1 MSDKFKS
8 DELAPEKKQYDCCEL
23 KALTLRDVKERGPRD
38 IFRLY
43 GKLVK
48 YMLNTPGGIR
58 REDAEWVAKKVAEE
72 ERINIERTG
81 LYAMLYNDLRRL
93 GIVTV
98 GKGNWVG
105 EGRLTLLGEW
115 LKRCRHLDEETLGAL
130 LFLLCVVKDWPLA
143 EEEAGV
149 CIKARERLPRDYLK
163 AAAERV
169 EELLIDCLPY
179 GADISRLVALRE
191 ETRVH

>member
-1 MSDKFKS
+1 V
-8 DELAPEKKQYDCCEL
+8 KQYDCCEL
-23 KALTLRDVKERGPRD
+23 KALRYVKGREPRDV
-38 IFRLY
+38 FRLY

-48 YMLNTPGGIR
+48 QVLNSPGGVR
-58 REDAEWVAKKVAEE
+58 KEDAELVAKKVAEE
-72 ERINIERTG
+72 EGIKLGDTS

-130 LFLLCVVKDWPLA
+130 QFFLCVVKDWPLA

-149 CIKARERLPRDYLK
+149 CVKARERLPSHYLK
-163 AAAERV
+163 AVAERV

-179 GADISRLVALRE
+179 GADISKLVALRE
-191 ETRVH
+191 ETRSH